1 MALNAYSFCHIQKK
15 CGTESLKG
23 LNRSQLDNRV
33 ASAGLGFS
41 RVVGGSCDRSGLF
54 RTYGPLSNSDI
65 AFYSEDWP
73 EIQLR
78 SFVEFSDD
86 WRYRL

>member
-1 MALNAYSFCHIQKK
+1 M
-15 CGTESLKG
+15 ELKG
-23 LNRSQLDNRV
+23 LYRSQLDNRV

-78 SFVEFSDD
+78 LFVESFLTTSATDSDGGAATQ
-86 WRYRL
+86 RQPL